1 MSADERVEA
10 NRRMWDERVALH
22 VGSRFY
28 DVEGWKAGNRNHLQ
42 APYEDDEI
50 GPLDGRRVCH
60 LQCHFGMDTLT
71 LARRGATV
79 VGVDFSSAAVAAART
94 LAAEVGLSDRSTFV
108 QSTVEDARAHVDGD
122 FDVVYTSWGAL
133 VWLPDLSAWAR
144 TIASLLRDGGFVYVA
159 DQHPFTHTMAWQATG
174 YFRDDALFDDS
185 SGSYTDPTAPT
196 VNNASYEWLHT
207 TGEIV
212 TSLAD
217 AGLRIEL
224 LHEHPLLVW
233 QHTPEMVQGDD
244 GMWRLPGDPLPL
256 SFSLKASSGRAS

>member
-1 MSADERVEA
+1 
-10 NRRMWDERVALH
+10 MWDERVALH

-28 DVEGWKAGNRNHLQ
+28 DVEGWKAGNRNHLV
-42 APYEDDEI
+42 APFEDAEL

-79 VGVDFSSAAVAAART
+79 VGVDFSAAAVTAARA
-94 LAAEVGLSDRSTFV
+94 LADEVGIDATFV
-108 QSTVEDARAHVDGD
+108 ESTVEDARARVEGD

-133 VWLPDLSAWAR
+133 VWLPDLPAWAR
-144 TIASLLRDGGFVYVA
+144 SIAALLRPGGFVYVA
-159 DQHPFTHTMAWQATG
+159 DQHPFTHTIAWQGTG
-174 YFRDDALFDDS
+174 YFRDGALLDDS
-185 SGSYTDPTAPT
+185 SGTYTDPAAPT
-196 VNNASYEWLHT
+196 VHNESYEWLHT
-207 TGEIV
+207 MGEIV
-212 TSLAD
+212 TVLAA
-217 AGLRIEL
+217 AGLHIDF

-256 SFSLKASSGRAS
+256 SFSLRATRPDPSRSGRAS